1 MRVTAIITVLPF
13 LFTTPGAAQDTRM
26 PQEQPGGPNSG
37 AGIPGKPGGKS
48 GPAVKPPNETTGSAV
63 SPDEGRNRDVAK
75 VPGLPGSK
83 SGPAVK
89 PPPGPVSR

>member
-63 SPDEGRNRDVAK
+63 SPDEGRIGMRRRFPDCLGNHRRVQFRDRK
-75 VPGLPGSK
+75 T
-83 SGPAVK
+83 
-89 PPPGPVSR
+89 

>member
-37 AGIPGKPGGKS
+37 AGIPGQQGNKNGPAARPPSATSGAGASSPSATQDASKIPGQPGNKS
-48 GPAVKPPNETTGSAV
+48 GPPAAKPQ
-63 SPDEGRNRDVAK
+63 
-75 VPGLPGSK
+75 PGAGK
-83 SGPAVK
+83 
-89 PPPGPVSR
+89 

>member
-37 AGIPGKPGGKS
+37 AGISGKPGGKS
-48 GPAVKPPNETTGSAV
+48 GPAVKPPNATTGSAV
-63 SPDEGRNRDVAK
+63 NSDERPNQDAAK